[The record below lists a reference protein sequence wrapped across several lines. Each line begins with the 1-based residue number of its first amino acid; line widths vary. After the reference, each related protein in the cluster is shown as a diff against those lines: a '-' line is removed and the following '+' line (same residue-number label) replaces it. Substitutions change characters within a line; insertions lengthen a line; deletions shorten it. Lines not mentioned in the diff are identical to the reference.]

1 LIQFRKAFELNQC
14 IPQQQAQQARNMSY
28 SKTRTTYRPSTHPT
42 NRDNEA
48 IKDLVI
54 SIHVT
59 PAPTYAELC
68 DMRDQFIVLAD
79 DPDAF
84 TWQQTLDAE
93 IRRCRPLC
101 EWMKMQK
108 KEQPQPTQ
116 HARIDPAQA
125 EQLKDLLKPETLRRS
140 KRCKKKVSR
149 QIYAPLTLFFI
160 DCV

>member
-1 LIQFRKAFELNQC
+1 
-14 IPQQQAQQARNMSY
+14 MSY

-48 IKDLVI
+48 IKDVVI
-54 SIHVT
+54 SIHVM

-68 DMRDQFIVLAD
+68 DMRDQLISLAD
-79 DPDAF
+79 DRDAF
-84 TWQQTLDAE
+84 AWQQALDAE

-125 EQLKDLLKPETLRRS
+125 EQLKDLLQPETLRRTYIS
-140 KRCKKKVSR
+140 MPVLMRKIQSDLHGLK
-149 QIYAPLTLFFI
+149 
-160 DCV
+160 

>member
-1 LIQFRKAFELNQC
+1 VYPNNK
-14 IPQQQAQQARNMSY
+14 QARNMSY
-28 SKTRTTYRPSTHPT
+28 SYSKTHTTYRPSTHPT
-42 NRDNEA
+42 NRHNEE

-68 DMRDQFIVLAD
+68 DMRDQLIVLAD

-84 TWQQTLDAE
+84 TWQQTLTAE
-93 IRRCRPLC
+93 IGRCRPIS

-108 KEQPQPTQ
+108 KEQAHPTQ

-125 EQLKDLLKPETLRRS
+125 EQLKDLLQPETLRRTYIS
-140 KRCKKKVSR
+140 IPALMRKIQSDLHK
-149 QIYAPLTLFFI
+149 I
-160 DCV
+160 

>member
-1 LIQFRKAFELNQC
+1 
-14 IPQQQAQQARNMSY
+14 MSY

-42 NRDNEA
+42 NRNNET

-54 SIHVT
+54 SIRVT

-68 DMRDQFIVLAD
+68 DMRDQIKFLAD
-79 DPDAF
+79 DRDAVA
-84 TWQQTLDAE
+84 WNQTLDAE

-108 KEQPQPTQ
+108 KEQAQPTQ

-125 EQLKDLLKPETLRRS
+125 EQLKDLLQPETLRRTYIS
-140 KRCKKKVSR
+140 MPVLMRKIQSDLHGLK
-149 QIYAPLTLFFI
+149 
-160 DCV
+160 

>member
-1 LIQFRKAFELNQC
+1 
-14 IPQQQAQQARNMSY
+14 MSSSYSY
-28 SKTRTTYRPSTHPT
+28 SKTRTTYRPSTHPS
-42 NRDNEA
+42 NRHNEA

-68 DMRDQFIVLAD
+68 NMRDQLIFSAA
-79 DPDAF
+79 DPDAYA
-84 TWQQTLDAE
+84 WQQTLDAE

-116 HARIDPAQA
+116 HARIDPAQV
-125 EQLKDLLKPETLRRS
+125 EQLEYLLKPDTLRRTYIS
-140 KRCKKKVSR
+140 IPVLMRKIQSDLHG
-149 QIYAPLTLFFI
+149 INW
-160 DCV
+160 

>member
-1 LIQFRKAFELNQC
+1 
-14 IPQQQAQQARNMSY
+14 
-28 SKTRTTYRPSTHPT
+28 
-42 NRDNEA
+42 
-48 IKDLVI
+48 
-54 SIHVT
+54 
-59 PAPTYAELC
+59 
-68 DMRDQFIVLAD
+68 MRDQFIVLAD

-125 EQLKDLLKPETLRRS
+125 EQLKDLLKPETLRRTYIS
-140 KRCKKKVSR
+140 MPVLMRKIQSDLHGLK
-149 QIYAPLTLFFI
+149 
-160 DCV
+160 

>member
-1 LIQFRKAFELNQC
+1 
-14 IPQQQAQQARNMSY
+14 MSY

-68 DMRDQFIVLAD
+68 DMRDQLIFSAV
-79 DPDAF
+79 DPDAYA
-84 TWQQTLDAE
+84 WQQTLDAE

-108 KEQPQPTQ
+108 KEQQQPTQ

-125 EQLKDLLKPETLRRS
+125 EQLKDLLQPETLSPSGLPTQVIRVVIIHVLNKLWHDLQQLRS
-140 KRCKKKVSR
+140 TTGGVPIQRV
-149 QIYAPLTLFFI
+149 QILPSS
-160 DCV
+160 

>member
-1 LIQFRKAFELNQC
+1 
-14 IPQQQAQQARNMSY
+14 MSF

-125 EQLKDLLKPETLRRS
+125 EQLKDLLKPETLRRTYIS
-140 KRCKKKVSR
+140 MPVLMRKIQSDLHGLK
-149 QIYAPLTLFFI
+149 
-160 DCV
+160 

>member
-1 LIQFRKAFELNQC
+1 
-14 IPQQQAQQARNMSY
+14 MSYSY

-125 EQLKDLLKPETLRRS
+125 EQLKDLLKPETLRRTYIS
-140 KRCKKKVSR
+140 MPVLMRKIQSDLHGLK
-149 QIYAPLTLFFI
+149 
-160 DCV
+160 

>member
-1 LIQFRKAFELNQC
+1 
-14 IPQQQAQQARNMSY
+14 MSYSY

-68 DMRDQFIVLAD
+68 DMRDQIIFSAA

-108 KEQPQPTQ
+108 KEQQQPTQ

-125 EQLKDLLKPETLRRS
+125 EQLKDLLKPETLRRTYIS
-140 KRCKKKVSR
+140 MPVLMRKIQSDLHGLK
-149 QIYAPLTLFFI
+149 
-160 DCV
+160 